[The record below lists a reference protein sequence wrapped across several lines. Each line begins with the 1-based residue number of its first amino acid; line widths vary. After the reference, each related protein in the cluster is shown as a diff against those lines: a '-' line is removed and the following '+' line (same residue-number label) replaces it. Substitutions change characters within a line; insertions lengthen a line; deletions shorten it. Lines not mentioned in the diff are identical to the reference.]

1 MLVTLIL
8 RYYAYVRSQH
18 VFIAKSFSISN
29 AYSETFTC
37 VTCVALLTNLCRLL
51 SARAFTLS
59 GQIFGIATRF
69 VKLKNLNK
77 SQLDILLF

>member
-29 AYSETFTC
+29 AYTETFTC
-37 VTCVALLTNLCRLL
+37 VTCVALSTNLCRSLN
-51 SARAFTLS
+51 ACAFTLNS
-59 GQIFGIATRF
+59 HNFGIATRF

-77 SQLDILLF
+77 SQLDILLL